1 MQRYITRGVAA
12 YATGAIYT
20 DSGRNE
26 QAKETSGRGGHAR
39 LVGGM
44 RAGHRLLAAG
54 RRGRRVK

>member
-39 LVGGM
+39 LVSGHEG
-44 RAGHRLLAAG
+44 RAQAAG
-54 RRGRRVK
+54 SREKGAKG